1 VIVSYKSAPQSK
13 AAVTATP
20 SKSGEAS
27 VRQEG
32 PQLAEKTDVKPRAG
46 AMFKERDVLH
56 PKIVNVKIIL
66 PN

>member
-1 VIVSYKSAPQSK
+1 
-13 AAVTATP
+13 
-20 SKSGEAS
+20 
-27 VRQEG
+27 
-32 PQLAEKTDVKPRAG
+32 LAEKTDVKPRVG